1 MGGIGDINRTAKSE
15 EDVVE
20 VKMRNY
26 VPRGGGGFGGGKG
39 GTHDDVV
46 AGLSSPLGSMTT
58 RILPNAKA
66 PQLSTTTTL
75 FLSSEKRGG
84 KDDDVNDDVND
95 VNDDDDDDGGKG
107 EAKKRNWDL
116 KRDVARRMEKLDR
129 ETKRAVAELA
139 RDEEEEQQ
147 QQQQQQQHE

>member
-39 GTHDDVV
+39 GTHDVV

-95 VNDDDDDDGGKG
+95 DDDDDGGKG

-139 RDEEEEQQ
+139 RDEQQ

>member
-95 VNDDDDDDGGKG
+95 DDDDDGGKG

-139 RDEEEEQQ
+139 RDEEQQQ

>member
-26 VPRGGGGFGGGKG
+26 VPRGGGFGGGKG
-39 GTHDDVV
+39 GTHDVV

-66 PQLSTTTTL
+66 PKSTTL

-84 KDDDVNDDVND
+84 KDDD

-139 RDEEEEQQ
+139 RDEEEEE
-147 QQQQQQQHE
+147 QQHE

>member
-66 PQLSTTTTL
+66 PHLSTTTTTL

-84 KDDDVNDDVND
+84 KDDDVNDVND
-95 VNDDDDDDGGKG
+95 DDDDDDGGKG

-139 RDEEEEQQ
+139 RDEEQQQQ

>member
-26 VPRGGGGFGGGKG
+26 VPRGGGFGGGKG
-39 GTHDDVV
+39 GTHDVV

-66 PQLSTTTTL
+66 PKSTTL

-84 KDDDVNDDVND
+84 KDDD

-139 RDEEEEQQ
+139 RDEQQ

>member
-1 MGGIGDINRTAKSE
+1 M
-15 EDVVE
+15 
-20 VKMRNY
+20 KMRNY

-39 GTHDDVV
+39 GTHDVV

-66 PQLSTTTTL
+66 PQLSTTTL

-84 KDDDVNDDVND
+84 KDDD

-139 RDEEEEQQ
+139 RDEQQ

>member
-39 GTHDDVV
+39 GTHDVV

-66 PQLSTTTTL
+66 PKSTTTL
-75 FLSSEKRGG
+75 FLSEKRGG
-84 KDDDVNDDVND
+84 KDDVNDDVND
-95 VNDDDDDDGGKG
+95 DDDDDDGGKG

-139 RDEEEEQQ
+139 RDEE
-147 QQQQQQQHE
+147 QQQQHE